1 VISELRKGRHA
12 NAKVRRWAAGSLGDR
27 HLISVLSLGEIRKG
41 IELLR
46 RKSPAQ
52 CPAFERWLAQLQTD
66 YARNIIPVSEEIA
79 QRWGRVMA
87 VRTLPV
93 IDGLL
98 AATALEHDLTIAT
111 RNLSDFRPSGVQVFD
126 PFE

>member
-1 VISELRKGRHA
+1 MLSELRKGRRA
-12 NAKVRRWAAGSLGDR
+12 NAKVRQWAAGSLGDR

-98 AATALEHDLTIAT
+98 AATALEHALTIAT
-111 RNLSDFRPSGVQVFD
+111 RNVSDFKQAGAQVLD
-126 PFE
+126 PFQ